1 MNDYPDINNPDF
13 QFLIARKLEFRNL
26 HNVEGLYP
34 HQEFVRRFMSPYTP
48 YNSLIMYHSL
58 GSGKSIAC
66 IAVAVDHFLYDEKQC
81 IIVTKGDSGTDNFT
95 KQVEMYLTMSGTCV
109 SGWKPS
115 MKHYIS
121 LSNQICSMSDDD
133 IVQEFSNCILVL
145 DEVHNVRYLKHTTE
159 KSVYGSIVRLLKL
172 CVNVKVLIATATPM
186 TDNPEQIH
194 SLLGICNHS
203 RQPQTFPCSGR
214 TLWSGRTS
222 KADKAPLRGCFADVA
237 LGSHCVDLDGLFMNG
252 IVSYNSTVCDKP
264 ASTQIGTDMYIPGMK
279 VYTSDMIGHQDIEYS
294 LEHGV
299 QPPDD
304 IYRKLTHISLFCFP
318 DGTHGRDVITKK
330 MSETRLRTTIMSMSS
345 KQTKEIRY
353 LKYDILP
360 EYAYALVG
368 EKLRQS
374 SCKYSAVID
383 LIYQSEGN
391 VFIFLEEVKGS
402 GLLLL
407 ASILE
412 EHGYELY
419 LGEEIENMSTGKR
432 YTMCVGSSD
441 ICPNNSDRLDGFN
454 SDLNRHGDYVKIL
467 LGSKVIGESI
477 TLKNVRQIYCI
488 TPHWNDS
495 TVDQAIGRV
504 VRNGSHSALSEDQRH
519 VDIYI
524 HAAVYQ
530 DDPYNSVDIKKL
542 AKCKEKEKNINIVEQ
557 LLMDCA
563 VDKYIYD
570 DLVPITNVE
579 NFAAAYI
586 HHHFPQ
592 ILSSISRL
600 FHSRDALNIDSIA
613 DALDMNTTV
622 CKEALCRIILSNTTI
637 SSGSPNENLVTS
649 RNIVQNS
656 KRHYFSSHDTS
667 SAADSKSSGYSSG
680 LKFLRAHGDTVFVV
694 DDPSLPSVMVPD
706 AIAPSPIHN
715 SNVQIEE
722 LHQISL
728 QEFRYMPVKQK
739 TWFVENCI
747 AQNKQN
753 FLLAMDTV
761 YAVVEGVVCHLL
773 LYRDLD
779 SSYTSANPVPKK
791 PLGKTRLFQPY
802 KHQAFLWSGRTSKLS
817 RALPSPAGP
826 PIKDLGVWVNV
837 ASIEAEKRIFNEY
850 QKLVDKLVEDADAHQ
865 RTTRG
870 LFVYGLISTIDGD
883 MRLRL
888 RSLED
893 NDKSLSDN
901 RYVRR
906 GKSMKSIKKQIL
918 LDVLSDVTGQS
929 VNTSTSINEASHIL
943 DNALVDAG
951 MYIIL

>member
-1 MNDYPDINNPDF
+1 MDDYPDINNPDF

-203 RQPQTFPCSGR
+203 RHTSQLQTFPT
-214 TLWSGRTS
+214 TLPAKNSS
-222 KADKAPLRGCFADVA
+222 YSPEDKAKV
-237 LGSHCVDLDGLFMNG
+237 GSHSVDLDGLFMNG

-264 ASTQIGTDMYIPGMK
+264 ASTQMGTDMYIPGMK
-279 VYTSDMIGHQDIEYS
+279 VYTTDMIGHQDSEYF

-318 DGTHGRDVITKK
+318 DGTHGRDVITNK

-353 LKYDILP
+353 LKYNILP

-368 EKLRQS
+368 EELRKS
-374 SCKYSAVID
+374 SCKYSAVMD

-419 LGEEIENMSTGKR
+419 LGEEIDNMSTKKR

-454 SDLNRHGDYVKIL
+454 SYLNRHGDYVKIL

-530 DDPYNSVDIKKL
+530 NDPYNSVDIKKL
-542 AKCKEKEKNINIVEQ
+542 AKCKEKEKNINVVEQ

-563 VDKYIYD
+563 VDRYIYD
-570 DLVPITNVE
+570 DLVPITNVG

-586 HHHFPQ
+586 HHHLPR
-592 ILSSISRL
+592 ILSSISDL
-600 FHSRDALNIDSIA
+600 FRSRDAINIDSIA
-613 DALDMNTTV
+613 YALNMDITV
-622 CKEALCRIILSNTTI
+622 CKEALCQIILSNTNI
-637 SSGSPNENLVTS
+637 SNILPDNHLSSWNTSPRLSCASPAGLWLNLTSGED
-649 RNIVQNS
+649 QE
-656 KRHYFSSHDTS
+656 K
-667 SAADSKSSGYSSG
+667 

-706 AIAPSPIHN
+706 AIAPSPIHS

-747 AQNKQN
+747 AQNKPH
-753 FLLAMDTV
+753 FLLGMNTV

-791 PLGKTRLFQPY
+791 PLGKTRLFRPY
-802 KHQAFLWSGRTSKLS
+802 THQAPSE
-817 RALPSPAGP
+817 ASPAGP
-826 PIKDLGVWVNV
+826 PIKDVGVWVDV

-865 RTTRG
+865 QTTRG

-893 NDKSLSDN
+893 NDKSMNDN

-929 VNTSTSINEASHIL
+929 VNANTSINEASHIL